1 MIAAYYKRLTSTDGA
16 VRRAAAKEW
25 CLWEMGTSKLIP
37 DTKYIDKADNLDF
50 AAAFSRIEC
59 HYFINSIFLEDGY
72 ILKHTEKLKKIP
84 VDMVQGRYDV
94 VCPVSTAWEVHR
106 ALPHSTLTIVT
117 DAGHSMGEVGI
128 ARELVNIT
136 NKYK

>member
-1 MIAAYYKRLTSTDGA
+1 
-16 VRRAAAKEW
+16 
-25 CLWEMGTSKLIP
+25 MGTSKLIP

-59 HYFINSIFLEDGY
+59 HYFINGIFLEDGY
-72 ILKHTEKLKKIP
+72 ILKQASKLQKIP
-84 VDMVQGRYDV
+84 VHIVQGRYDV
-94 VCPVSTAWEVHR
+94 VCPATSAWELHKAV
-106 ALPHSTLTIVT
+106 PHSTLAIVP

-136 NKYK
+136 NNYKYLLLFNINL